1 MHLKMIAKTNVLK
14 MLKWITFFNMGKVIH
29 VSASTN
35 DIDMEVYFK
44 PQFKPRIFQTMT
56 GKTC

>member
-1 MHLKMIAKTNVLK
+1 MIAKTNVLK